1 MSSDAVNS
9 DEPSR
14 YLVRQTEERDFEGIR
29 MLSQKVYPNDIPW
42 TSNYLRTHLDVFPEG
57 QVVVVDTQDEER
69 VVGMAA
75 SLIIRWGEY
84 DRFDSYNEFTDDGF
98 FTNHDSTGRTL
109 YGAEVMVDPGVRGA
123 GLGSMLYEARR
134 DIVRNLGLL
143 RIRAG
148 ARLPGYAHYA
158 DSMKAEEYVR
168 KVVRGELSDP
178 TLSFQIK
185 HGFRVL
191 AIVPAYQ
198 VHDPKSGNAAALIEW
213 LNRDVATIDE
223 IFRHDELSYH

>member
-1 MSSDAVNS
+1 MSADPADV

-14 YLVRQTEERDFEGIR
+14 YLVRPTGEHDFEGIR
-29 MLSQKVYPNDIPW
+29 RLSQKVYPNDIPW
-42 TSNYLRTHLDVFPEG
+42 TSNYLRTHLDIFPEG
-57 QVVVVDTQDEER
+57 QVVVVDTGEDEK

-75 SLIIRWGEY
+75 SLVIRWEDY
-84 DRFDSYNEFTDDGF
+84 DRLDSYNVFTDDGF

-109 YGAEVMVDPGVRGA
+109 YGAEVMVDPGIRGA

-134 DIVRNLGLL
+134 DIVRRLRLL

-148 ARLPGYAHYA
+148 ARFPGYGPYA
-158 DSMKAEEYVR
+158 TEMSAEEYVR
-168 KVVRGELSDP
+168 KVVRGELTDP

-198 VHDPKSGNAAALIEW
+198 VHDPNSGNAAALIEW
-213 LNRDVATIDE
+213 LNREVATVDE
-223 IFRHDELSYH
+223 IHRHESLSYS